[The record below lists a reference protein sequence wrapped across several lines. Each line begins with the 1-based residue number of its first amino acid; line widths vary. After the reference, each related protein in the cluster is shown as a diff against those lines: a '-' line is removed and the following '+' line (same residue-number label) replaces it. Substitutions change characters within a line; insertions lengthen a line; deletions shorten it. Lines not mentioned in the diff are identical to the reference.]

1 MKQFKE
7 DSESFVF
14 ISIFKTL
21 EKYHFLYLKK
31 KPLNH
36 GEVLFG
42 SRKTESIFKRSLKIA
57 QKGLLQG
64 DLRKEKGGEKNSQK
78 RG

>member
-1 MKQFKE
+1 MEKFFLEVEKLNQF
-7 DSESFVF
+7 
-14 ISIFKTL
+14 L
-21 EKYHFLYLKK
+21 
-31 KPLNH
+31 
-36 GEVLFG
+36 
-42 SRKTESIFKRSLKIA
+42 KRSLKIA

>member
-21 EKYHFLYLKK
+21 EKYHFLYFLKK

-42 SRKTESIFKRSLKIA
+42 SRKTESIFCLKIA